1 MYSKENNILFF
12 GVFEYCLGV
21 LICAYVNESILCQ
34 SNIIAVLIL
43 LRTVKTQTNRVY
55 RDNVLGTQN
64 NSKKNKEISVI
75 TRLQY
80 EEVITS

>member
-1 MYSKENNILFF
+1 MS
-12 GVFEYCLGV
+12 LGV
-21 LICAYVNESILCQ
+21 IFLINPFCGSQSI
-34 SNIIAVLIL
+34 ITVLFL

-80 EEVITS
+80 EEVIIS